1 MTLYESRDSTLK
13 GLYWQFIS
21 SVTMVIVGGLFYIFL
36 IHYYSTQIVGVFS
49 LLSAVAYLFSTIFLL
64 GLNQGV
70 QHFISFH
77 LGRGEDGIVKTLIVR
92 FSIVGLILSVL
103 AFFSLW
109 FSLPG
114 LETIFFHTNIY
125 IDYLKLTDIELFSMV
140 ISTILMYMLL
150 GLQSFK
156 LNGLLNL
163 VNYSVGYGLIIPLI
177 IMNEN
182 PVRIIYGWI
191 IGYYLTTV
199 LAFFFVYNKTKR
211 SAVENSKDV
220 KVKAILEYS
229 APIFVSLLVGY
240 GAIYVDRFIVTALLN
255 LSELGIYNFSLLVVS
270 ALSILTLPFTTILLS
285 RLSEF
290 FGKGD
295 KESFRL
301 YSLKAVENLT
311 AVYVPLALII
321 AALSPSILLFLA
333 KSSYISGAM
342 PISIILVTSALTVSA
357 SIFMVTLQAIRRTRV
372 LIVSS
377 SFGLLSNLALSLLLI
392 PRYGIVGAS
401 AGYGSLSVVL
411 FLTVYYFSK
420 KYGTYVYEASKL
432 LKIYSSG
439 FVTFF
444 LMIVVQERLGYSILK
459 LFTYLVTGIAVY
471 LFLIR
476 AMGTFRE
483 DDVDLFLGMIPEKYA
498 RMKRFFKS
506 LFV

>member
-1 MTLYESRDSTLK
+1 MTLYESRDSTIN
-13 GLYWQFIS
+13 GLFWQFIS
-21 SVTMVIVGGLFYIFL
+21 SATMVIAGGLFYIFI
-36 IHYYSTQIVGVFS
+36 IHYYPTQIVGVFS
-49 LLSAVAYLFSTIFLL
+49 LLSAIAYLFSTIFLL

-114 LETIFFHTNIY
+114 LDTIFFHTNIY
-125 IDYLKLTDIELFSMV
+125 IDYLKLTDIEVFSMV
-140 ISTILMYMLL
+140 IYTILMYMLL

-163 VNYSVGYGLIIPLI
+163 VNYLVGYGLIIPLI
-177 IMNEN
+177 LMNEN

-199 LAFFFVYNKTKR
+199 LAFFFVYNKAKR
-211 SAVENSKDV
+211 SAIVNSNDIQIKTV
-220 KVKAILEYS
+220 LAYS

-255 LSELGIYNFSLLVVS
+255 LSELGIYNFSLLIVS

-333 KSSYISGAM
+333 KKSYISGAM
-342 PISIILVTSALTVSA
+342 PITIILVTSALTVSA

-377 SFGLLSNLALSLLLI
+377 SFGLLSNLTLSLLLI

-401 AGYGSLSVVL
+401 VGYGSLSVVL
-411 FLTVYYFSK
+411 FITVYYFSK

-459 LFTYLVTGIAVY
+459 LFTYLITGIAVY

-476 AMGTFRE
+476 VMGTFRE
-483 DDVDLFLGMIPEKYA
+483 DDVDLFLRMIPEKYA